1 MGEQSVNMYRDT
13 ACPQDLLVNLLLLFV
28 KYAKEK

>member
-1 MGEQSVNMYRDT
+1 MGEQSVNMYRD